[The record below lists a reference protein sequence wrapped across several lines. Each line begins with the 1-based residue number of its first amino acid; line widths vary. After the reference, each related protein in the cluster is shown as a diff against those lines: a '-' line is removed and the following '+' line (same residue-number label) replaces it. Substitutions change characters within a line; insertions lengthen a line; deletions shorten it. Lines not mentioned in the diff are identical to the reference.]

1 MWLVKSV
8 YGDHFKTMSRAEEHT
23 ESKSIIPGLATILK
37 DYVASHY
44 KTVESDGMEY
54 GMEFYKK
61 PHANEYALYELKDGK
76 CEGMIQVYRFGLL
89 LYSWNVH
96 NGVPEGDVTEYDN
109 GLAVQTVNWSYYLK
123 KDDMRCVRFTPNGSS
138 MSIVDR
144 STNVIVYRGDYDRKG
159 MVRSG
164 YGIVCNKDTGK
175 EELYG
180 YFEEDR
186 LVHICQRF
194 LENGVMVEYD
204 NSKEDNTALERQRPV
219 YYGGYAYSE
228 QSGTFVRHGKG
239 RLLHVFTGMTQFE
252 GVWNMG
258 MMNQD
263 GVKYTDGKNDWRINN
278 YSLRELTD
286 KIASNVV
293 SVNSSSSLE
302 KLSST
307 VSDLTITQGGND
319 THLSFSFRCLRTL
332 VLEDM
337 CCSQASFVLYN
348 LPLLKKLSIGSRCKV
363 TVGVAVVCDG

>member
-1 MWLVKSV
+1 M
-8 YGDHFKTMSRAEEHT
+8 
-23 ESKSIIPGLATILK
+23 
-37 DYVASHY
+37 
-44 KTVESDGMEY
+44 
-54 GMEFYKK
+54 
-61 PHANEYALYELKDGK
+61 
-76 CEGMIQVYRFGLL
+76 
-89 LYSWNVH
+89 
-96 NGVPEGDVTEYDN
+96 
-109 GLAVQTVNWSYYLK
+109 
-123 KDDMRCVRFTPNGSS
+123 
-138 MSIVDR
+138 
-144 STNVIVYRGDYDRKG
+144 
-159 MVRSG
+159 
-164 YGIVCNKDTGK
+164 
-175 EELYG
+175 
-180 YFEEDR
+180 
-186 LVHICQRF
+186 
-194 LENGVMVEYD
+194 
-204 NSKEDNTALERQRPV
+204 

-258 MMNQD
+258 MMKQD

-307 VSDLTITQGGND
+307 VSDRTITQGGND

>member
-1 MWLVKSV
+1 M
-8 YGDHFKTMSRAEEHT
+8 GTSRRT
-23 ESKSIIPGLATILK
+23 VWCTF
-37 DYVASHY
+37 AS
-44 KTVESDGMEY
+44 
-54 GMEFYKK
+54 
-61 PHANEYALYELKDGK
+61 
-76 CEGMIQVYRFGLL
+76 C
-89 LYSWNVH
+89 
-96 NGVPEGDVTEYDN
+96 
-109 GLAVQTVNWSYYLK
+109 
-123 KDDMRCVRFTPNGSS
+123 
-138 MSIVDR
+138 
-144 STNVIVYRGDYDRKG
+144 
-159 MVRSG
+159 
-164 YGIVCNKDTGK
+164 
-175 EELYG
+175 
-180 YFEEDR
+180 
-186 LVHICQRF
+186 F

-258 MMNQD
+258 MMAQD

-319 THLSFSFRCLRTL
+319 THLSFSSFRCLRTL
-332 VLEDM
+332 VLGGH
-337 CCSQASFVLYN
+337 VLQPGE
-348 LPLLKKLSIGSRCKV
+348 LRSLQPSPAEEAVDREPVQGDCGRGG
-363 TVGVAVVCDG
+363 GV

>member
-138 MSIVDR
+138 WAGR
-144 STNVIVYRGDYDRKG
+144 S
-159 MVRSG
+159 
-164 YGIVCNKDTGK
+164 CP
-175 EELYG
+175 
-180 YFEEDR
+180 
-186 LVHICQRF
+186 
-194 LENGVMVEYD
+194 
-204 NSKEDNTALERQRPV
+204 AP
-219 YYGGYAYSE
+219 
-228 QSGTFVRHGKG
+228 
-239 RLLHVFTGMTQFE
+239 
-252 GVWNMG
+252 
-258 MMNQD
+258 
-263 GVKYTDGKNDWRINN
+263 
-278 YSLRELTD
+278 
-286 KIASNVV
+286 
-293 SVNSSSSLE
+293 
-302 KLSST
+302 
-307 VSDLTITQGGND
+307 
-319 THLSFSFRCLRTL
+319 
-332 VLEDM
+332 
-337 CCSQASFVLYN
+337 
-348 LPLLKKLSIGSRCKV
+348 SR
-363 TVGVAVVCDG
+363 